1 VKLIYKGKLFLWAII
16 TLFAGGSFATQ
27 YILSADDG
35 KAEDYFGFSVAIDGT
50 TVLVGANRADVDDVI
65 DAGVAYV
72 YILGDNGWYQQAKL
86 IAAPIFAEDG
96 LGGNVALKND
106 TAMLGI
112 MRRDDKGRDS
122 GAVVAFE
129 RESNNWLQSQIFTA
143 PDGKPGD
150 AFGQSI
156 ALTENFLVIGAP
168 RNDLLGIDSGAAY
181 VYKRER
187 GIWRYHAKIKASDG
201 AAGDLFGISVAIDG
215 NTILV
220 GADLNDEVAEDAG
233 AVYVYVFDHN
243 QWKQEA
249 KLVASDGGKTDIFG
263 VRVSLAQN
271 TALIS
276 ARRDDIDDLGID
288 AGSAYI
294 FVRDGNTW
302 TQEVKLI
309 SPDGEAD
316 DRFGRGV
323 ALSENTAI
331 ISAMNHDANDTDTG
345 ALYVYKKEANGWRYA
360 SKIVAKSSMPG
371 DKFGWNIALSD
382 EVAVIATPH
391 NDVKG
396 QQSGAVYVQD
406 LRVDSSPNDQ
416 NSVVSP
422 AQQSDKTSFP
432 IKGK

>member
-1 VKLIYKGKLFLWAII
+1 MKLIYNGKLFLCAII

-27 YILSADDG
+27 HILSADDG
-35 KAEDYFGFSVAIDGT
+35 KAEDFFGYSVAIDGT
-50 TVLVGANRADVDDVI
+50 TVLVGAYKADTDGVI
-65 DAGVAYV
+65 DAGAAYV
-72 YILGDNGWYQQAKL
+72 YVLGNKGWYQQAKL
-86 IAAPIFAEDG
+86 VADPVFVDDT
-96 LGGNVALKND
+96 LGGAVALNND
-106 TAMLGI
+106 VAMLGVS
-112 MRRDDKGRDS
+112 RRDDKGKDS
-122 GAVVAFE
+122 GAVVSFE
-129 RESNNWLQSQIFTA
+129 RESNTWVQNQIFTA
-143 PDGKPGD
+143 PDAKPGD
-150 AFGQSI
+150 VFGQSI

-168 RNDLLGIDSGAAY
+168 RNDSLGVDSGAAY
-181 VYKRER
+181 IYKRES
-187 GIWRYHAKIKASDG
+187 GIWLYQAKIKASDG

-220 GADLNDEVAEDAG
+220 GADLNDEVAQEAG
-233 AVYVYVFDHN
+233 AVYVYVFDDN

-276 ARRDDIDDLGID
+276 ARRDDIDELGID

-331 ISAMNHDANDTDTG
+331 ISAMNHDANGTDTG
-345 ALYVYKKEANGWRYA
+345 ALYVYKREAKGWRYA
-360 SKIVAKSSMPG
+360 SKIVANNSMPG
-371 DKFGWNIALSD
+371 DKFGWNVALSN
-382 EVAVIATPH
+382 EVAVIAAPH
-391 NDVKG
+391 HDAKG
-396 QQSGAVYVQD
+396 QQSGAVYIQD
-406 LRVDSSPNDQ
+406 LRDNSTLNVQ

-422 AQQSDKTSFP
+422 AQQ
-432 IKGK
+432 